1 MWATSEMAYEILETI
16 IKQDGFER
24 LDQFVGRIYGFT
36 DKAVEAV
43 LDANPG
49 LAALGAFP
57 PEGTAIKIPKVE
69 PASDDT
75 DLIRPWD

>member
-1 MWATSEMAYEILETI
+1 MAYEILETI
-16 IKQDGFER
+16 IKEDGQER

-49 LAALGAFP
+49 LAALGAFS
-57 PEGTAIKIPKVE
+57 PEGTVIKIPKVE
-69 PASDDT
+69 ITSDDA
-75 DLIRPWD
+75 DPIHPWD